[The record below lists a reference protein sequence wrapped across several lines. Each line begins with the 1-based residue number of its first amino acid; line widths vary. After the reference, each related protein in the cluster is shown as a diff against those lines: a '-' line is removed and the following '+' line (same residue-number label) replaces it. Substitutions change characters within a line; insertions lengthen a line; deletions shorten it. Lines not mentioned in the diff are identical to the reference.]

1 MIKKIFNISFRF
13 FKKRPN
19 CRQVLFRL
27 KFCKTICKWISIMQ
41 VYILGLSFINELGF
55 LKIYIHI
62 RYLSTYQTIKGL
74 DFSTAWL
81 LCVTYLKSHVMIKI
95 SIYNLQIKQNLISL
109 FCRHFSIWYGSMR
122 VIILIEF
129 FPESKLKWFHSLTR
143 SIASFHL
150 LAV

>member
-1 MIKKIFNISFRF
+1 MQTSVIRVKILQKDMLVYFNNASLYSWHLYHENNRF
-13 FKKRPN
+13 
-19 CRQVLFRL
+19 
-27 KFCKTICKWISIMQ
+27 
-41 VYILGLSFINELGF
+41 ELIYEWSWYSE
-55 LKIYIHI
+55 IYIHI
-62 RYLSTYQTIKGL
+62 RYLRTYQTIKGL
-74 DFSTAWL
+74 NFSTAWL

-95 SIYNLQIKQNLISL
+95 FIYNLQIKQNLISL

>member
-1 MIKKIFNISFRF
+1 M
-13 FKKRPN
+13 
-19 CRQVLFRL
+19 
-27 KFCKTICKWISIMQ
+27 MQ
-41 VYILGLSFINELGF
+41 VYILVLRDSYHLWMILVFW
-55 LKIYIHI
+55 KYIYNI
-62 RYLSTYQTIKGL
+62 RYLRTYQTIKGL
-74 DFSTAWL
+74 NFSTAWL

-143 SIASFHL
+143 SIAPFSAPCRLHAQTFISIDIKCCT
-150 LAV
+150 